1 MITQLF
7 NWFWFR
13 NKQSVTSTNETT
25 NSIVFESDSNNM
37 AHIKIFI
44 NDPSRD
50 AADKFGLLLYLLN
63 EGYYVQHTLDILSNL
78 SKEHHNNEFITAT
91 INSWSNKVTDN
102 TKNELYIN
110 DPIIKPTQFNINK

>member
-1 MITQLF
+1 MIRQFL
-7 NWFWFR
+7 NWFR
-13 NKQSVTSTNETT
+13 NKPPAISNAGHT
-25 NSIVFESDSNNM
+25 NSIMFESDSNNM
-37 AHIKIFI
+37 VNIKVYI

-63 EGYYVQHTLDILSNL
+63 EGYYVQHTLEILSNL

-102 TKNELYIN
+102 TKHELYIN
-110 DPIIKPTQFNINK
+110 DPIIKPTQFNSNK